1 MSLKK
6 DNILIVGAG
15 NMGSAFMLALLDG
28 NINSKKINIIENK
41 PNLKLIFFKTHLFLN
56 LLAPYTSDLNFN
68 IKLLAGASN
77 VPYSTWNTEAYHQNI
92 FDSNR
97 IKIDS

>member
-28 NINSKKINIIENK
+28 NINSKQLIN
-41 PNLKLIFFKTHLFLN
+41 
-56 LLAPYTSDLNFN
+56 
-68 IKLLAGASN
+68 
-77 VPYSTWNTEAYHQNI
+77 
-92 FDSNR
+92 
-97 IKIDS
+97 